1 MNCNLWYRDNNSLLD
16 LLSLFFYCYCLYERW
31 KYRLLKCKSFE
42 DVKEVY
48 GEDNLIK
55 LCNIKQIVQY
65 AVMKCQPVWID
76 EGYDG
81 KLIAYY
87 YKPETEKAWNY
98 WRNNK

>member
-1 MNCNLWYRDNNSLLD
+1 MN
-16 LLSLFFYCYCLYERW
+16 LLSHFFTVSTYS
-31 KYRLLKCKSFE
+31 KGGDIRLLKCKTLD

-55 LCNIKQIVQY
+55 LCNIKQIVMY

-76 EGYDG
+76 EGYEG

-98 WRNNK
+98 WKTLN

>member
-1 MNCNLWYRDNNSLLD
+1 MAIRAAFCRPIFLRFALGKA
-16 LLSLFFYCYCLYERW
+16 E
-31 KYRLLKCKSFE
+31 KKLLKCKSLE

-48 GEDNLIK
+48 GEENLIK
-55 LCNIKQIVQY
+55 LCNIKQIVRY

-76 EGYDG
+76 EGYNG

-98 WRNNK
+98 WKNNR